1 MAEELDVL
9 ILGAGITGI
18 NAAYRVRTE
27 LPGSTFAVLE
37 ARDIVGGTWSFW
49 KYPGFRSDS
58 NMTNFGFAW
67 HPWPHDKK
75 IMEGAPIAAYI
86 EDAVKAHH
94 IDKHIRFRHKATSSN
109 WDSDEARWTLDV
121 ETPQGSKTFKAK
133 FLMMC
138 CGYYSYD
145 KALETHIPGIDNFN
159 GRVIHPQW
167 WPEDLDYA
175 GKRVI
180 LIGSGATTMTLFP
193 NMAKTAG
200 FTTILQR
207 SPSYVFALSPESSVD
222 KKAKQFL
229 PLFLANWF
237 ILFKD
242 LLLET
247 FFIQFVLNF
256 PNVTK
261 KFIRSEAISR
271 LPKDFPVDVHF
282 KPSYNPFQ
290 QRLNLSPNG
299 DVFKALHRP
308 NTEIVT
314 DHIDTVTE
322 DGILTKSGRHL
333 PADIIV
339 TATGLHV
346 QLFGGTNVTVDGTP
360 VKVGE
365 KYVWRGCMLDG
376 VPNAAAIMGY
386 VTQTWTPGADAVT
399 RLTIRVIKQMQK
411 SNALSA
417 TPVLSDEEKQN
428 SPKLPCVGA
437 TSNYFVR
444 AHSRL
449 PVVTNKGPW
458 YGRTNLIVDKLA
470 LWFGS
475 VTTGMDYRLAA
486 KSKDI

>member
-9 ILGAGITGI
+9 ILGAGISGI

-27 LPGSTFAVLE
+27 LPGSSFAVLE
-37 ARDIVGGTWSFW
+37 ARDVVGGTWSYW

-75 IMEGAPIAAYI
+75 IIEGAPIAAYI
-86 EDAVKAHH
+86 EDAVKTHG
-94 IDKHIRFRHKATSSN
+94 IDCHVRFRHKVISTG
-109 WDSDEARWTLDV
+109 WDSDEARWTVTAD
-121 ETPQGSKTFKAK
+121 TPDGRKSIKAK
-133 FLMMC
+133 FVFMC
-138 CGYYSYD
+138 SGYYSYE
-145 KALETHIPGIDNFN
+145 KALDTTIPGIDNFQ
-159 GRVIHPQW
+159 GTVIHPQW

-180 LIGSGATTMTLFP
+180 IIGSGATTMTLFP

-207 SPSYVFALSPESSVD
+207 SPSYVFALAPESSFD
-222 KKAKQFL
+222 KALKRLF
-229 PLFLANWF
+229 PLFLANWMV
-237 ILFKD
+237 LFKD

-247 FFIQFVLNF
+247 VFIQIVLNF
-256 PNVTK
+256 PSIAKRV
-261 KFIRSEAISR
+261 IRADAKRR
-271 LPKDFPVDVHF
+271 LPKDYPVDVHF

-290 QRLNLSPNG
+290 QRLNLSPDG
-299 DVFKALHRP
+299 DVFQALHRP

-314 DHIDTVTE
+314 DHIDTVTA
-322 DGILTKSGRHL
+322 DGILIKSGRHL

-346 QLFGGTNVTVDGTP
+346 QLFSGTDVTVDGVP

-365 KYVWRGCMLDG
+365 KYCWRGCMLDG
-376 VPNAAAIMGY
+376 VPNAAAVMGY

-399 RLTIRVIKQMQK
+399 RLAIRVIKQMQR
-411 SNALSA
+411 SGAVAA
-417 TPVLSDEEKQN
+417 TPVLSEEERRAA
-428 SPKLPCVGA
+428 PKLPCVAA
-437 TSNYFVR
+437 TSNYFKKAQGR
-444 AHSRL
+444 M

-475 VTTGMDYRLAA
+475 VTVGMDYRLAD